1 MSPEKASP
9 SIRPALVPLSFPVFT
24 KLVLFLSVLSLSFN
38 VIAQDDSVK
47 VLKKHSPKRAALYST
62 VIPGLGQAYNRKY
75 WKIPIVYGGIGTCA
89 YFTIFSNGRYT
100 EFRDAWREL
109 NATDPNGT
117 MEFDGYLY
125 TLNGLETGKN
135 YYRRNRDLFTIFTAG
150 VYLMNIIDASVDAH
164 LFDFD
169 ISDDLTM
176 QVQPI
181 PVQVSNTGA
190 ISPGFSIKLTWR

>member
-1 MSPEKASP
+1 MSPEEKGP
-9 SIRPALVPLSFPVFT
+9 CKGPARVSQSFSFFT
-24 KLVLFLSVLSLSFN
+24 KISLFIVVLSLSLN
-38 VIAQDDSVK
+38 VIAQEDTAK
-47 VLKKHSPKRAALYST
+47 VQKKHSPKRAALYSA

-89 YFTIFSNGRYT
+89 YFATFSNGRYI

-117 MEFDGYLY
+117 IEFDGYLY

-169 ISDDLTM
+169 ISDDLSM
-176 QVQPI
+176 QVQPV
-181 PVQVSNTGA
+181 PVQVSFTGP
-190 ISPGFSIKLTWR
+190 ISPGLSIKIKWR